1 MNRQKEEPLAMLSR
15 FVQHKKGIIS
25 EYLPWLIIGISVLA
39 IVLIAIFLLRA
50 NGVTLIDNIKN
61 LFRFK

>member
-1 MNRQKEEPLAMLSR
+1 VE
-15 FVQHKKGIIS
+15 KKGIIS

-39 IVLIAIFLLRA
+39 VVLVAIFLLRN
-50 NGVTLIDNIKN
+50 NGAALIDNIKN

>member
-1 MNRQKEEPLAMLSR
+1 MME
-15 FVQHKKGIIS
+15 KKGIIS

-39 IVLIAIFLLRA
+39 IVLVAIFLLR
-50 NGVTLIDNIKN
+50 NSGTTLIDSIKN

>member
-1 MNRQKEEPLAMLSR
+1 MNT
-15 FVQHKKGIIS
+15 KGIIS

-39 IVLIAIFLLRA
+39 IVLVTVFLLRE

-61 LFRFK
+61 LFKFK